1 MREASKLEL
10 VILACKE
17 LKTYCKRLL
26 ANKSTKVQQVLWVSM
41 ITGLVILALALMLA
55 MVYLAGFIVAWLF
68 NATVSTIFGVPAIS
82 TVTGIAIYLSLSLIS
97 SVFKK

>member
-1 MREASKLEL
+1 MKEANKLDL

-17 LKTYCKRLL
+17 LKKYCKGLL
-26 ANKSTKVQQVLWVSM
+26 ANKSTKVQKVLWVSM
-41 ITGLVILALALMLA
+41 IAGLVILALALMLA

-68 NATVSTIFGVPAIS
+68 NATVATIFGVPAIS